1 MKKLYYLS
9 IYSTLFI
16 ITAAVFFFPDNVS
29 AQNPAG
35 VSQSGLREIEL
46 NAGGGKVKVTLPDDM
61 RAGDTISG
69 TVSAEPA
76 GKTEAERAK
85 NSAELS
91 GYVVEIAGAQQS
103 PWEKIGNK
111 LRAFIKFALT
121 EGKAP
126 AGVLKSKTGQTIANF
141 DVPISAVSITMPP
154 TSPPTANDF
163 QFPTLGQQGRPL
175 TLTGPFDGNISNT
188 TVNINGRDVPLLA
201 ESPRSVVV
209 EIPADATGPTK
220 IDLKEG
226 NVEKTG
232 SLRSLGVNLT
242 APKTNL
248 KKGETTNLTVTV
260 SGLEGLTEPV
270 PLRIVTTGA
279 VNMQGGNTQNL
290 TISPGG
296 VMSGGKYTTARAI
309 TGQQAGAFTVVATV
323 MADPNAEQE
332 QAKCKCTCEL
342 NDPPIVGAGRDKI
355 RGGTAHSFKASVK
368 TAKCEGKNCSVSSI
382 AYSWSVSAADSTAK
396 YTARAGTVNAEKF
409 TVDVTASGTLHV
421 TVTVTVTCSDG
432 SKCSATGSKT
442 FDVKK

>member
-1 MKKLYYLS
+1 MKKLNSLS
-9 IYSTLFI
+9 ICSTLFI
-16 ITAAVFFFPDNVS
+16 ITAAVFFFPDNVP
-29 AQNPAG
+29 AQNPAN
-35 VSQSGLREIEL
+35 VSQTGLREIEL
-46 NAGGGKVKVTLPDDM
+46 EAGGGKVKVTLPDDM

-126 AGVLKSKTGQTIANF
+126 AGVLKSKTGQTISNF
-141 DVPISAVSITMPP
+141 NVPISSVSITMPP

-163 QFPTLGQQGRPL
+163 QFPALGQQGRPA
-175 TLTGPFDGNISNT
+175 TLTGPFDGNLSNT
-188 TVNINGRDVPLLA
+188 TVNINGRNVPLLA
-201 ESPRSVVV
+201 ESPRSLVV
-209 EIPADATGPTK
+209 EIPPDATGPTK

-232 SLRSLGVNLT
+232 SIRSLGVNLT

-248 KKGETTNLTVTV
+248 KKGESTNLTVTV
-260 SGLEGLTEPV
+260 SGLEGLTDPV

-290 TISPGG
+290 TISPGD
-296 VMSGGKYTTARAI
+296 VTSGGKYTTARTI

-342 NDPPIVGAGRDKI
+342 QKTPIISGR
-355 RGGTAHSFKASVK
+355 TANSFEANVKKAECK
-368 TAKCEGKNCSVSSI
+368 GEKCSVSKITYAWSI
-382 AYSWSVSAADSTAK
+382 DAEKSTAEYK
-396 YTARAGTVNAEKF
+396 IKDGTKDASKF
-409 TVDVTASGTLHV
+409 EVEITKSGRLTV

-432 SKCSATGSKT
+432 STCSATGSKT